1 MRVRIRTPAG
11 AAATTG
17 SVIRRNARR
26 SLAMPDILALGTDKP
41 GRTDIT
47 LRTTERLDR
56 PITCTA
62 SVLLEIAIG

>member
-1 MRVRIRTPAG
+1 
-11 AAATTG
+11 
-17 SVIRRNARR
+17 
-26 SLAMPDILALGTDKP
+26 MPDILALGTDKP